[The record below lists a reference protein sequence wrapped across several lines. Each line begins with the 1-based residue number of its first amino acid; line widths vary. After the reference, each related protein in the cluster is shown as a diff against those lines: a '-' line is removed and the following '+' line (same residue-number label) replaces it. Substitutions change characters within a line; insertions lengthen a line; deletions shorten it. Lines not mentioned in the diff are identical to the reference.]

1 METEFD
7 VLLLDHRLRDID
19 EILDR
24 LHDGESQRAQLQ
36 IAALDFGYIQDI
48 VDEREQ
54 MIACQT
60 DLPEALLGR
69 LHITGILLGQSRQT
83 DDRIHGSADVVRHCG
98 EEVRLCLIRRFSL
111 PCSDLKVLVK
121 VKHIEHVTEEQDEQT
136 C

>member
-24 LHDGESQRAQLQ
+24 LHNGESQRAQLQ

-48 VDEREQ
+48 VDER
-54 MIACQT
+54 
-60 DLPEALLGR
+60 
-69 LHITGILLGQSRQT
+69 GQSRQT

>member
-1 METEFD
+1 MICIQIFLLDLINVETEFD

-54 MIACQT
+54 MIARQA
-60 DLPEALLGR
+60 DLPEALLG
-69 LHITGILLGQSRQT
+69 
-83 DDRIHGSADVVRHCG
+83 
-98 EEVRLCLIRRFSL
+98 
-111 PCSDLKVLVK
+111 
-121 VKHIEHVTEEQDEQT
+121 
-136 C
+136 